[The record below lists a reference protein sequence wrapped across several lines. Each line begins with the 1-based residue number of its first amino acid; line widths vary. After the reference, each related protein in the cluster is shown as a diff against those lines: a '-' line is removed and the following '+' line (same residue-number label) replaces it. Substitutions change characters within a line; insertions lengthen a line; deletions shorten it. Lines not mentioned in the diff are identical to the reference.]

1 MWTLASTQFSS
12 STLAV
17 SKLGCLS
24 FFIKSHNCND
34 KKSEHATG
42 WAKVKHQTWSSL
54 KSISGNAINRLQSIG
69 TSRTKIL
76 LYQLNK
82 GYEYSLI
89 KHKWG
94 IVFCLAMDKMQI
106 YLLDCKMLSY
116 FIKYFFIIFVLG
128 GGGLIKVNSTSLK
141 RKNSDT

>member
-106 YLLDCKMLSY
+106 YLSDCKMLSY
-116 FIKYFFIIFVLG
+116 FIKYFFYHFCF